1 MGGVSAQREN
11 REGKERAS
19 CVWCP
24 GEGGGGRIPR
34 TSRGE
39 TRRTKVG
46 RIMKFRRFGGEMG
59 GARRPRKNASRR
71 ASWLAG
77 AVGTAALGVAGCAR
91 ANRMQL
97 LPVKEGSYGMAALK
111 RRFNDLDLD
120 RKGTINEADMK
131 EALIKLQLPTSEESI
146 QNFFNEVT
154 GHAGPPFEITF
165 SQFANFAVAREKE
178 LLQTFNMMDTHGY
191 GFISEEDL
199 AKVLEYMNYR

>member
-1 MGGVSAQREN
+1 
-11 REGKERAS
+11 
-19 CVWCP
+19 
-24 GEGGGGRIPR
+24 
-34 TSRGE
+34 
-39 TRRTKVG
+39 
-46 RIMKFRRFGGEMG
+46 MKFRRFGGEMG

-120 RKGTINEADMK
+120 SKGTINEADMK

>member
-1 MGGVSAQREN
+1 MVPFSGLLLPPMPGCPALPVPGPVPLTEPGSVLEPTGGLM
-11 REGKERAS
+11 
-19 CVWCP
+19 P
-24 GEGGGGRIPR
+24 GPEP
-34 TSRGE
+34 
-39 TRRTKVG
+39 
-46 RIMKFRRFGGEMG
+46 MG